1 MELRL
6 IGENKTQFKV
16 SYKSHEKLIEQLK
29 FIGAKVIKES
39 SRYCYFEFN
48 GDVAK
53 TREMLGI

>member
-6 IGENKTQFKV
+6 IGENKTQLKASFK
-16 SYKSHEKLIEQLK
+16 SYGQLIEQLK

-39 SRYCYFEFN
+39 SIYCYFEFN

-53 TREMLGI
+53 TREMLGL